1 MNMYKLSIKTKLN
14 NNHFHMLVMK
24 TVLVWMHITDL
35 QQVQILLYFIIPKK
49 FTDEHYLQKSYNNL
63 LKLKNNLSRTF
74 CTMLLWSCVCCL
86 TLTFLCSSPKS
97 PSAKLLSSSSTL
109 NVFTSHW
116 NSLFLLIIVLLTP
129 SKN

>member
-1 MNMYKLSIKTKLN
+1 
-14 NNHFHMLVMK
+14 MLVMK

-74 CTMLLWSCVCCL
+74 CTMLL
-86 TLTFLCSSPKS
+86 
-97 PSAKLLSSSSTL
+97 
-109 NVFTSHW
+109 
-116 NSLFLLIIVLLTP
+116 
-129 SKN
+129 